1 MEAQKI
7 LNPIYTTTWKFYVF
21 TIALL
26 AVIGW
31 FAYAWLVQL
40 TSGLIVTGLRDFG
53 VGAGAPWGV
62 YIASFIWYVGIAH
75 GGIAISAAIR
85 LMKLKKFKPVARIAE
100 VMTVISLLMA
110 GLSITFDLGRPDRI
124 FNMIIHYW
132 SRVGHSPLIWDLTL
146 VATYLVLS
154 ITYLVITM
162 REDIAALKTKLP
174 ERFGIFYK
182 FVLVGYTQGE
192 KEKVE
197 QMAWW
202 LALSLIVLMALLS
215 GGVVPWLFGLMV
227 SQPGWFSAVQGP
239 YFLSAALA
247 SAIAGVIVLATVVRH
262 VFELEEAMKPEIF
275 EGLSKVLAIAVP
287 IYLWFVLHEQLTAQY
302 AGPTVEKTISNS
314 LLFGNFS
321 TLYWLVIGGL
331 AISFVYLFLQ
341 SVKAVP
347 FSMKGT
353 FVASLIVAVV
363 LWWKRFLIVVPTF
376 IYQRLPYPVGSYAPT
391 WVEWSLLVGT
401 IALAALLFTLFTKV
415 YPVMELER
423 GD

>member
-1 MEAQKI
+1 MEDRI
-7 LNPIYTTTWKFYVF
+7 LNPIYTTTWKFYAF

-26 AVIGW
+26 IIIGW
-31 FAYAWLVQL
+31 FAYAWWVQL
-40 TSGLIVTGLRDFG
+40 TRGLIVTGLRDFG

-62 YIASFIWYVGIAH
+62 YIVSFIWYVGIAH

-85 LMKLKKFKPVARIAE
+85 LMKLKEYKPVARVAE

-124 FNMIIHYW
+124 FNMIVHYW
-132 SRVGHSPLIWDLTL
+132 SRVGYSPLIWDLT
-146 VATYLVLS
+146 VVITYLVLS

-162 REDIAALKTKLP
+162 REDIAVLKTKLP
-174 ERFGIFYK
+174 RRFNIFYK
-182 FVLVGYTQGE
+182 FILVGYAKGE

-215 GGVVPWLFGLMV
+215 GGVIPWLFGLMV

-247 SAIAGVIVLATVVRH
+247 SAIAGVIVLAAVVRY
-262 VFELEEAMKPEIF
+262 VFKLEEVMKPEIF
-275 EGLSKVLAIAVP
+275 GGLSKVLAIAIPV
-287 IYLWFVLHEQLTAQY
+287 YLWFVLHEQLTAQY
-302 AGPTVEKTISNS
+302 AGPIAEKTISDS

-321 TLYWLVIGGL
+321 TTYWLVILGL
-331 AISFVYLFLQ
+331 ALSFVYLFLQ
-341 SVKAVP
+341 SVKAIP
-347 FSMKGT
+347 FSMNGT

-363 LWWKRFLIVVPTF
+363 LWWKRFLIIVPTF
-376 IYQRLPYPVGSYAPT
+376 IYPRLPYPVGSYTPT
-391 WVEWSLLVGT
+391 WVEWSLLAGMV
-401 IALAALLFTLFTKV
+401 ALSTLLFTLFVKV
-415 YPVMELER
+415 YPLMELER